1 MDTMFIKNVN
11 RHLRNNRPYFPKDK
25 FCEVFKNGNLL
36 EISFLSKQCKNDRSG
51 SCLMCDYGRTDKVG
65 PNEIYLGTM
74 DKILSEESESID
86 FLLLC
91 SNGSILDEYQIST
104 QLLTEI
110 LKKAQNCK
118 IPKIIIETHYKDV
131 TKDRLN
137 LIKSI
142 IHKPVTIEM
151 GLETINPV
159 YQSAFFMKGIDIGS
173 YEKTVELIHSYNF
186 DVELNIM
193 LGLPFMSA
201 SEQVEDVKKT
211 IKWAIERN
219 CTPVVF
225 PINIKAHT
233 MLRYLYENKLYSPI
247 SLWLL
252 VHLLDSVEPTVLEK
266 IIIAWY
272 GNRDESYTPDIPT
285 IHPECCNDCKENLMA
300 FGRKF
305 LDLEDGFARKKLIQ
319 TLKKTISCDCY
330 KNLIQKLNCS
340 ESNFETNYK
349 KFYVILQRDFRHLIY
364 EETKND

>member
-1 MDTMFIKNVN
+1 MNTMFIKNVN
-11 RHLRNNRPYFPKDK
+11 KYLRNSRPYFPEDK
-25 FCEVFKNGNLL
+25 FCEVFKTGDLL
-36 EISFLSKQCKNDRSG
+36 EIGFLSKQCKNDMSG
-51 SCLMCDYGRTDKVG
+51 SCLMCDYGRADKVG
-65 PNEIYLGTM
+65 PNEIYLGIM
-74 DKILSEESESID
+74 DKILSEECENIN

-131 TKDRLN
+131 TKDRLA

-173 YEKTVELIHSYNF
+173 YEKTIELIHSYNF
-186 DVELNIM
+186 DVEVNIM

-201 SEQVEDVKKT
+201 YEQVEDVKET
-211 IKWAIERN
+211 IKWAIEKN
-219 CTPVVF
+219 CTPVIF
-225 PINIKAHT
+225 PVNIKAHT
-233 MLRYLYENKLYSPI
+233 MLRYLYENKLYNPI

-252 VHLLDSVEPTVLEK
+252 VHLLDSVKPTVLEK

-272 GNRDESYTPDIPT
+272 GNRDESYTPEIPT
-285 IHPECCNDCKENLMA
+285 IHPVCCNDCQENLIA

-305 LDLEDGFARKKLIQ
+305 LDLEDGFARKKLIE
-319 TLKKTISCDCY
+319 TLKKDTSCNCY
-330 KNLIQKLNCS
+330 RNLTQKLNCS

-349 KFYVILQRDFRHLIY
+349 NFYIQLQRDFSHIIN